1 VRRVGFFSDGRIAKK
16 IVAKSRML
24 LSLAALTA
32 TVPVLIGCVA
42 TPNGNSAA
50 ITPTGP
56 LLQVTPS
63 NINFTSAVVG
73 VQTSQTLKL
82 TNDGGSALTVT
93 GVVAGGTGLSISG
106 FSGSTVLSPGASSS
120 LTVLFTPKA
129 AGAFTGSVAIMTN
142 TASVGASLP
151 VTANATSGAVPPAG
165 PQLQVTPS
173 NINFT
178 SAVVGVQTS
187 QTLKLTNDGGSAL
200 TVTGVVA
207 SGTGL
212 SISGFSGSTL
222 LSPGTSSN
230 LTVLLTPKAAGAF
243 TGSVAIMTNTASV
256 GASLPVTA
264 NATSA
269 SKSLTVGPASLS
281 FGTVAAGKS
290 ASRNLTITN
299 TGNQAVTVTGVSL
312 SGSGFSM
319 TGWSSPVTL
328 DSTQSLT
335 LDVMFDS
342 TATGSHTGALT
353 VASTAA
359 ASQTVPLSGTVAA
372 EAPAKHSV
380 GLSWDAST
388 SASIAGYNVYRG
400 GSQSGPFT
408 RLNGSLVSGLSYTD
422 GTVVG
427 GDTYFYVTT
436 AVDSHGDESPYS
448 NTAKAVIP

>member
-1 VRRVGFFSDGRIAKK
+1 MRRVGFFSDGRIAKK
-16 IVAKSRML
+16 FVANSRML
-24 LSLAALTA
+24 LSFAALAAS
-32 TVPVLIGCVA
+32 VPALIGCVA
-42 TPNGNSAA
+42 TPNGNSGA
-50 ITPTGP
+50 ITPT
-56 LLQVTPS
+56 
-63 NINFTSAVVG
+63 
-73 VQTSQTLKL
+73 
-82 TNDGGSALTVT
+82 
-93 GVVAGGTGLSISG
+93 
-106 FSGSTVLSPGASSS
+106 
-120 LTVLFTPKA
+120 
-129 AGAFTGSVAIMTN
+129 
-142 TASVGASLP
+142 
-151 VTANATSGAVPPAG
+151 G

-187 QTLKLTNDGGSAL
+187 QTLKLTNDGGSSL

-264 NATSA
+264 TATSA
-269 SKSLTVGPASLS
+269 LASLTVGPASLS
-281 FGTVAAGKS
+281 FGTVAAGKN
-290 ASRNLTITN
+290 ASQNLTITN

-312 SGSGFSM
+312 SGSGFTM

-328 DSTQSLT
+328 DSTQNLT

-342 TATGSHTGALT
+342 TAAGSHTGMLT
-353 VASTAA
+353 VASTAG
-359 ASQTVPLSGTVAA
+359 ASQTVPLSGTIAP

-400 GSQSGPFT
+400 GSQSGPFS
-408 RLNGSLVSGLSYTD
+408 RLNGSLVSGLTYTD

-427 GDTYFYVTT
+427 GDTYYYVTT
-436 AVDSHGDESPYS
+436 AVDAHGDESPYS
-448 NTAKAVIP
+448 NLAKAVIP